1 MHRHRVRGPHHRR
14 LSGAMADEQASLTQT
29 VQQARDNQVLELER
43 VVWEVAKIQQ
53 SLEEK

>member
-1 MHRHRVRGPHHRR
+1 
-14 LSGAMADEQASLTQT
+14 MADEQASLTQT

>member
-1 MHRHRVRGPHHRR
+1 MHRHRVRGPHHRG